1 MYLNR
6 ITFIG
11 CFLATSLL
19 ISCQAIEVANKK
31 TTYEVGYSDIK
42 LNDKNLR
49 YIDLV
54 DQGQAEYY
62 SNIQKIIKKSKKEG
76 YVLYYG
82 GMKMDVNNKI
92 DSLKLFTLNMC
103 AAKDASM
110 SMQEKILKKQGYAL
124 KKEINFLGIDNNLD
138 YLLDIGAKAWLDSYE
153 KINGPILLSKKDSAS
168 TMMFPKI
175 IPIAKKMKISD
186 VDNRTRA
193 KYLAEEVFKSK
204 DKKIIL
210 LYNYEYKRAFISHL
224 DSLTANTPAIQNIST
239 VNDTNY
245 VHTIKT
251 SDLRA
256 KSDYHIIQNGY
267 IDNMD
272 GFVNIKTSLTQKL
285 ELFNLNSDNK
295 KYEIYP
301 NSPNALRVSIDYKS
315 LSIGY
320 SFTPDF
326 LNTNKKESIYGKSSG
341 FNGQLG
347 LQYDRWFNNF
357 SVRYIKG
364 FYINN
369 TKDFDSTWREGKPY
383 ISEPNLYYSSL
394 EGTTGYKFNPKFSLK
409 SITSQTERQLKSSGS
424 VITSVNYKYYE
435 TVDKSSPLLGDS
447 IKNSVNFEVGA
458 NIGYYFN
465 IVIMKSFYI
474 SLGVSPGYGVVVSK
488 VNKNTAG
495 GKRSDNY
502 SSTMFRAS
510 GIAAVGYN
518 AERLYMGIYTD
529 FTGGAFYNKN
539 AAITNTTFANTYQA
553 FVGYRFEAS
562 EKLRATKMYK

>member
-1 MYLNR
+1 MYLNTKTIIR
-6 ITFIG
+6 
-11 CFLATSLL
+11 CCLASSLL
-19 ISCQAIEVANKK
+19 MSCQALEVANKK

-42 LNDKNLR
+42 LDDKNLR

-76 YVLYYG
+76 YVLYYE
-82 GMKMDVNNKI
+82 GMKMDVNTKI

-110 SMQEKILKKQGYAL
+110 SLQEKMLKKQGYAL
-124 KKEINFLGIDNNLD
+124 KNEINFLGIENNLD
-138 YLLDIGAKAWLDSYE
+138 YHLDIGAKAWLISYE
-153 KINGPILLSKKDSAS
+153 KINGPILLSKKDSVS
-168 TMMFPKI
+168 TMMNPKI
-175 IPIAKKMKISD
+175 IPIAKKIKINA
-186 VDNRTRA
+186 VNNKTRA
-193 KYLAEEVFKSK
+193 KYLAEEVLKSS

-210 LYNYEYKRAFISHL
+210 LYNFEYKRAFINFI
-224 DSLTANTPAIQNIST
+224 DSLNTSTVTTQNVST
-239 VNDTNY
+239 VNDSNY

-251 SDLRA
+251 SELRA
-256 KSDYHIIQNGY
+256 KSDSHIIQNGY

-272 GFVNIKTSLTQKL
+272 GFVNIKTSFTQKL

-315 LSIGY
+315 LSLGY

-357 SVRYIKG
+357 SIRYIKG
-364 FYINN
+364 FYLNN
-369 TKDFDSTWREGKPY
+369 TKDFDSTWVKGKPY
-383 ISEPNLYYSSL
+383 ISEPKLYYASL

-409 SITSQTERQLKSSGS
+409 SITSQTERQLKSAGS
-424 VITSVNYKYYE
+424 VIASVNYKYYE
-435 TVDKSSPLLGDS
+435 TDDKSSPLLGDS

-465 IVIMKSFYI
+465 IVIMKSFYLT
-474 SLGVSPGYGVVVSK
+474 LGVSPGYGVVVSK
-488 VNKNTAG
+488 VNKNTVG
-495 GKRSDNY
+495 GKRTDHY

-529 FTGGAFYNKN
+529 FTGGAFYNQN
-539 AAITNTTFANTYQA
+539 ADITNTTFSNTYQA